1 MDRHNAYIAHRCRKA
16 RETGFF
22 NACKFLMPVKKLFL
36 IWKYLIL
43 LNYL

>member
-22 NACKFLMPVKKLFL
+22 NACKKAISYLEIFYIFKLFM
-36 IWKYLIL
+36 KK
-43 LNYL
+43 